1 MTDKQMNELVSFL
14 LAGDE
19 SSSWSFICNLIEEK
33 DSFYL
38 FEDILTRSMRH
49 IGELWENNDISV
61 ADEHI
66 ASNICNLLISR
77 YNLESNN
84 ETTPLIVEDRPKA
97 MLFCVQGEEHS
108 IGMKMVSSIF
118 KENGF
123 DTRYLGANLPVKDSV
138 VYANIWRPDVIGIS
152 LSIIYNLPTLLEC
165 LKELNQLDYSP
176 EIIVGGR
183 ITSLYQLKSYCPSNV
198 VVIEGLYHLRSWLKE
213 NKLCERVYVY
223 N

>member
-19 SSSWSFICNLIEEK
+19 NSSWSLICNLIEDK
-33 DSFYL
+33 DSFFF
-38 FEDILTRSMRH
+38 FEDILTRSMRY

-61 ADEHI
+61 ADEHV

-77 YNLESNN
+77 YNFQSNN
-84 ETTPLIVEDRPKA
+84 ETATLVEGKPKA
-97 MLFCVQGEEHS
+97 MLFCIQGEEHS

-118 KENGF
+118 KENGY
-123 DTRYLGANLPVKDSV
+123 DTRYLGANLPIKDSII
-138 VYANIWRPDVIGIS
+138 YANIWRPDIIGIS

-165 LKELNQLDYSP
+165 LKKLNQLDYNP